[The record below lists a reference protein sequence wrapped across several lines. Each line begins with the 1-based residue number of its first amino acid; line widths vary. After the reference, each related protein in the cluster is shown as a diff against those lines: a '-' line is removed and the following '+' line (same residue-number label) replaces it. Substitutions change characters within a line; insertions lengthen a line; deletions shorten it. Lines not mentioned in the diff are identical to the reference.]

1 MTFQTVFYVRETG
14 LIVNVVPNKYIR
26 SKAERGRFCPGHN
39 PNDVSFLYFSSTEEV
54 GPTTH
59 KVQSA
64 GPFHPPYITDV
75 SGTPLVF
82 MDRRR
87 AFASMLEQFPTI
99 IVEMYLSM
107 GDNLLRAAAVAE
119 ASLVYP
125 ATRFLCD
132 VMPEYREVMSL
143 CPEIHLFEG
152 YKAHDIDPTTSG
164 RILLAEGPLWD
175 PRGPAFGKASLYGL
189 YLNLPK
195 VPYKTTLKLPPS
207 FDAGFADFATGIGLR
222 PDGHNVV
229 FHLRSKDWT
238 DKCWQPDRIEELARL
253 IKSVYDCTI
262 FYLGDSKDLA
272 GDHPGLVNLCGK
284 TSWLQTVFL
293 LTKASK
299 VFCVDSAV
307 MHLCR
312 ARAIPYFCLWGHT
325 TPELILSQPAGPGDI
340 IAPPKK
346 GRVEMQDITPRQVFD
361 RAFPRE
367 PVTGPLAFVP
377 REDVSDFGAQEI
389 IFRWFTEH
397 GEGARRLVD
406 IGAHGKNSSNSFGL
420 LSRGWKGLLVEANP
434 ERYRVCKK
442 DFAGLD
448 VTILNIGISDEPGRL
463 PLHLNKVVGSSSFL
477 PTWDTRAHTGKTVL
491 VTLEPIDKVFK
502 DQQIPDNIDF
512 MSVDIEGMDYRVVK
526 CMFEK
531 TSCRPRMIITE
542 AASYEDPDAF
552 FTSRGYEFLIK
563 LKQDQFGNLIYIRRD

>member
-1 MTFQTVFYVRETG
+1 MTFQTVFYVKESG
-14 LIVNVVPNKYIR
+14 LIINVVPNKYIR
-26 SKAERGRFCPGHN
+26 SKAERGRFCPGYN
-39 PNDVSFLYFSSTEEV
+39 ANDISFLYFSSAEAV
-54 GPTTH
+54 GPATH

-82 MDRRR
+82 MDKRR
-87 AFASMLEQFPTI
+87 AFAAMLEKFPTI

-119 ASLVYP
+119 ASRIYP

-132 VMPEYREVMSL
+132 VMPEYRDVMAM

-152 YKAHDIDPTTSG
+152 YKAHDLDPAQCG

-175 PRGPAFGKASLYGL
+175 PRGPEFGKASLYGL

-195 VPYKTTLKLPPS
+195 VPYKTTLKLPPD
-207 FDAGFADFATGIGLR
+207 FDAGFASFATSIGLR
-222 PDGHNVV
+222 PDGHNVI

-253 IKSVYDCTI
+253 IKSVDDCTI
-262 FYLGDSKDLA
+262 FYLGAGSDLSGEHA
-272 GDHPGLVNLCGK
+272 GLVNLCGK
-284 TSWLQTVFL
+284 TTWMQTVYL

-299 VFCVDSAV
+299 IFCVDSAV
-307 MHLCR
+307 LHLCR
-312 ARAIPYFCLWGHT
+312 ALGIPYFCLWGHT
-325 TPELILSQPAGPGDI
+325 TPELILSQTAGPGDI

-367 PVTGPLAFVP
+367 PMTGPLAFDP

-397 GEGARRLVD
+397 PPANRQLVD
-406 IGAHGKNSSNSFGL
+406 IGAHGKNSSNSYGL
-420 LSRGWKGLLVEANP
+420 LAHGWKGLMIEANP
-434 ERYRVCKK
+434 ERARICKK

-448 VTILNIGISDEPGRL
+448 AKILNIGVSDEAGRF
-463 PLHLNKVVGSSSFL
+463 PLYIHKVVGSSSL
-477 PTWDTRAHTGKTVL
+477 LAGWDPHEHTGKKIFVN
-491 VTLEPIDKVFK
+491 VEPVDKVL
-502 DQQIPDNIDF
+502 QEHQVPDDLDF
-512 MSVDIEGMDYRVVK
+512 LSVDVEGLDYRVMK
-526 CMFEK
+526 CIFEK
-531 TSCRPRMIITE
+531 TSIRPRLIITE
-542 AASYEDPDAF
+542 AASYEDPAGF
-552 FTSRGYEFLIK
+552 FGQYGYKFMVQ
-563 LKQDQFGNLIYIRRD
+563 LKHDRYGNLLFYRT